1 MKLRVWGYANSEYLY
16 MLVDGG
22 LDTKILNLHDKV
34 ARQYT

>member
-22 LDTKILNLHDKV
+22 LDTKILNLYTKV